1 MEFARNQSECRARR
15 IQFLCLLAVLL
26 IALVFFLLEDRAS
39 GLAYLLAERWM
50 ALPAMA
56 FLGASLCREGDHRWQ
71 LYAGLA
77 MIALFFLIQV
87 LHLVLESEAK
97 QIGTFVCAYGL
108 CFPFAAA
115 TRDEKAQVGLKW
127 MAGLFLTVGAVLT
140 VYAVLLL
147 LDTVPEYLR
156 NYVYWDGS
164 RFFAMGHPNICATLL
179 MISMVFCA
187 GFALQSGKLWV
198 KIGLAVLMLPQFFVL
213 SLTNGRTTIILTC
226 LLLGGIVFCVIRG
239 RGWKRF
245 ALAVLA
251 AVVVMAAAFGT
262 SRALYGW
269 NQNRLTRQV
278 EQSQT
283 AAAAEPEPVEPE
295 AVEPVFVEPEV
306 VEPVFVEPEVVEP
319 EAAEPEAAEPKAAEA
334 MVSEQYQGTLANDF
348 KTLNGRTEIWRTA
361 LLGLNDNP
369 RLKFIGTEYVD
380 MILTRYAP
388 GTIYHTHN
396 SWLEALYRMGLP
408 GLAAALVITVLAVWS
423 ALVVLWRNT
432 DLWKSCIALLTLCL
446 LGCAMLEP
454 YLFVAD
460 VSYFYLDFLF
470 LTCLGYLCLWRREKA
485 A

>member
-15 IQFLCLLAVLL
+15 VQFFCLLAVLL
-26 IALVFFLLEDRAS
+26 ITLVFFLLEDRAS
-39 GLAYLLAERWM
+39 GLAYLLVERWIT
-50 ALPAMA
+50 LPAMI
-56 FLGASLCREGDHRWQ
+56 FLGISLCREGDNRWQ

-115 TRDEKAQVGLKW
+115 TRDEKAQIGLKW

-140 VYAVLLL
+140 IYTALLL
-147 LDTVPEYLR
+147 LNAVPAYLS
-156 NYVYWDGS
+156 NYLYWDGS
-164 RFFAMGHPNICATLL
+164 RLFAMGHPNICATLL

-187 GFALQSGKLWV
+187 GLALKSRKLWV
-198 KIGLAVLMLPQFFVL
+198 KIGLSVLMLVQFFAL

-226 LLLGGIVFCVIRG
+226 LLLGGIAFCVIRG
-239 RGWKRF
+239 RGWKRA
-245 ALAVLA
+245 ALALLA
-251 AVVVMAAAFGT
+251 AVVVMAAAFGA
-262 SRALYGW
+262 SRAIYGW
-269 NQNRLTRQV
+269 NQDRLLRQYT
-278 EQSQT
+278 QS
-283 AAAAEPEPVEPE
+283 VS
-295 AVEPVFVEPEV
+295 AVE
-306 VEPVFVEPEVVEP
+306 
-319 EAAEPEAAEPKAAEA
+319 AEA
-334 MVSEQYQGTLANDF
+334 PKPPASEDSAVPPVLVANEYQGTLSGDL
-348 KTLNGRTEIWRTA
+348 KTLNGRTYIWKYA
-361 LLGLNDNP
+361 LAALGENP
-369 RLKFIGTEYVD
+369 RIKFIGTEYVE
-380 MILTRYAP
+380 MILSRYIASP
-388 GTIYHTHN
+388 LYHTHN

-470 LTCLGYLCLWRREKA
+470 LMCLGYLCLWRKEKDA
-485 A
+485 

>member
-1 MEFARNQSECRARR
+1 MEFARNQSECRAQR

-26 IALVFFLLEDRAS
+26 IALAFFLLEDRAS
-39 GLAYLLAERWM
+39 GLAYLLAERWV

-140 VYAVLLL
+140 LYAVLLL

-226 LLLGGIVFCVIRG
+226 LLLGGIVFCAIRG
-239 RGWKRF
+239 RGWKR
-245 ALAVLA
+245 AIVAILA
-251 AVVVMAAAFGT
+251 AVVVMASAFGT

-295 AVEPVFVEPEV
+295 V
-306 VEPVFVEPEVVEP
+306 V
-319 EAAEPEAAEPKAAEA
+319 EPEAAEPKAAVT

-470 LTCLGYLCLWRREKA
+470 LTCLGYLCLWRKEKDA
-485 A
+485 

>member
-1 MEFARNQSECRARR
+1 MECVRNQSECRGRR
-15 IQFLCLLAVLL
+15 IQFFCLLAVLL
-26 IALVFFLLEDRAS
+26 ITLVFFLLEDRAS
-39 GLAYLLAERWM
+39 GLAYLLVERWVT
-50 ALPAMA
+50 LPAMI

-115 TRDEKAQVGLKW
+115 TRDEKAQIGLKW
-127 MAGLFLTVGAVLT
+127 MAGLFLTAGAVLT
-140 VYAVLLL
+140 VYTALLL
-147 LDTVPEYLR
+147 LNAVPEYLK

-164 RFFAMGHPNICATLL
+164 RLFAMGHPNICATLL

-187 GFALQSGKLWV
+187 GLALKSRKLWV
-198 KIGLAVLMLPQFFVL
+198 KIGLVVLMLAQFFAL

-226 LLLGGIVFCVIRG
+226 LLLGGIAFCVIRG
-239 RGWKRF
+239 RGWKRA
-245 ALAVLA
+245 ALALLA
-251 AVVVMAAAFGT
+251 TVVVMAAAFGA
-262 SRALYGW
+262 SRAIYGW
-269 NQNRLTRQV
+269 NQNRLIQLQKPATSTT
-278 EQSQT
+278 E
-283 AAAAEPEPVEPE
+283 AAAPQTETETDAP
-295 AVEPVFVEPEV
+295 AL
-306 VEPVFVEPEVVEP
+306 
-319 EAAEPEAAEPKAAEA
+319 
-334 MVSEQYQGTLANDF
+334 VSNEYQGTLSGDL
-348 KTLNGRTEIWRTA
+348 KTLNGRTFIWRYA
-361 LLGLNDNP
+361 IDGLQENP
-369 RLKFIGTEYVD
+369 QVKLIGTEYVD
-380 MILTRYAP
+380 VILSRYNP
-388 GTIYHTHN
+388 LPLYHTHN

-470 LTCLGYLCLWRREKA
+470 LMCLGYLCLWRKEKDA
-485 A
+485 

>member
-1 MEFARNQSECRARR
+1 MEFTRNQSECRARR

-140 VYAVLLL
+140 VYTMLLL
-147 LDTVPEYLR
+147 LNAVPEYLK

-164 RFFAMGHPNICATLL
+164 RLFAMGHPNICATLL

-198 KIGLAVLMLPQFFVL
+198 KIGLAILMLAQFFAL
-213 SLTNGRTTIILTC
+213 SLTNGRTTIIMTC

-239 RGWKRF
+239 RGWKR
-245 ALAVLA
+245 AIVAILA
-251 AVVVMAAAFGT
+251 AVVVMAAAFGL
-262 SRALYGW
+262 SRAVYGW
-269 NQNRLTRQV
+269 NQGRLLQLQAPAV
-278 EQSQT
+278 SSAE
-283 AAAAEPEPVEPE
+283 AAAPQTETTSDTPAL
-295 AVEPVFVEPEV
+295 
-306 VEPVFVEPEVVEP
+306 
-319 EAAEPEAAEPKAAEA
+319 
-334 MVSEQYQGTLANDF
+334 VSDEYQGTLSGDL
-348 KTLNGRTEIWRTA
+348 KTLNGRTHIWKTA
-361 LLGLNDNP
+361 LEALGENP
-369 RLKFIGTEYVD
+369 RVKFIGTEYVE
-380 MILTRYAP
+380 MILSRNEP
-388 GTIYHTHN
+388 LPLYHTHN

-408 GLAAALVITVLAVWS
+408 GLAAALVITVLTVWS
-423 ALVVLWRNT
+423 ALVTLWRNT
-432 DLWKSCIALLTLCL
+432 DLWKSCVALLSLCL

-470 LTCLGYLCLWRREKA
+470 LMCLGYLCLWRKERDA
-485 A
+485 